1 MPQKQKDTIAL
12 LVVAALIIGALFLVW
27 ITPVKLGLDL
37 QGGMLVVL
45 SAKSDEGG
53 KATENEI
60 NQAQFIVEERVNGLG
75 VTEPQIE
82 RQIGSPNIIVQ
93 LPGIKDPDEALKLI
107 RSTAFLEFKEV
118 TNPNTGQMGPTLM
131 TGKAI
136 QSARVGTDDLGIPE
150 VDFTLTTSGTK
161 KFGEITGRLV
171 GEQLAIIL
179 DGKVVSSPVI
189 KSKIDGGRGV
199 ISGKF
204 TIDEAKDLSLVLNT
218 GALPVKLEVVQQ
230 QTVGPTLGRDSL
242 RAALNAGLFGMFLVV
257 IFMLIMYRV
266 LGLIAVAS
274 LLVFG
279 VIFSGLL
286 TAIGATLTLPGIA
299 GIILTIGLAA
309 DSIIVYFERFHEEIR
324 QGREPRVSAKNGFKH
339 AFRAMVDGDLTTLII
354 SATLIV
360 LSYLYFGS
368 GPVRGFALT
377 LSIGIFCDLFS
388 VYFFTRP
395 LFAKLVGLPMFS
407 NPALIGTRR
416 AAS

>member
-12 LVVAALIIGALFLVW
+12 LIVAALVVGALFLVW
-27 ITPVKLGLDL
+27 ATPVKLGLDL

-53 KATENEI
+53 KATEAEI
-60 NQAQFIVEERVNGLG
+60 DQAKFIVEERVNGLG

-93 LPGIKDPDEALKLI
+93 LPGIKDPDEALELI

-118 TNPNTGQMGPTLM
+118 LNENTQEMGPTLM
-131 TGKAI
+131 TGKSIKGA
-136 QSARVGTDDLGIPE
+136 QVGMDDLGRPK
-150 VDFTLTTSGTK
+150 VDFTLTASGTK
-161 KFGEITGRLV
+161 RFGEITSRLIKK
-171 GEQLAIIL
+171 QLAIVL
-179 DGKVVSSPVI
+179 DGKVVSAPVI
-189 KSKIDGGRGV
+189 NGIIDGGSGE
-199 ISGKF
+199 ITGKF
-204 TIDEAKDLSLVLNT
+204 TLDEANDLVLVLNT

-230 QTVGPTLGRDSL
+230 QTVGPTLGQDSL
-242 RAALNAGLFGMFLVV
+242 RAALNAGILGMFLVA

-266 LGLIAVAS
+266 LGLIAIAS

-279 VIFSGLL
+279 AIFGGLL

-309 DSIIVYFERFHEEIR
+309 DSIIVYFERFREELR
-324 QGREPRVSAKNGFKH
+324 NGREPRVSAKNGFKH

-354 SATLIV
+354 SATLII

-395 LFAKLVGLPMFS
+395 VFAKLAGLPIFA
-407 NPALIGTRR
+407 NPTFIGARR
-416 AAS
+416 SAS